1 MSRTT
6 LYVFTALFGV
16 LGVLRLVG
24 AVNQYSQDQ
33 TVNWW
38 KLLIGIIF
46 IVSAVMNYRR
56 ARNMPK
62 P

>member
-1 MSRTT
+1 MNQTT
-6 LYVFTALFGV
+6 LYVLTALFGV

-24 AVNQYSQDQ
+24 AVNQYNQDQ
-33 TVNWW
+33 TVDWW
-38 KLLIGIIF
+38 KLLIGIILT
-46 IVSAVMNYRR
+46 VSAVINYRR